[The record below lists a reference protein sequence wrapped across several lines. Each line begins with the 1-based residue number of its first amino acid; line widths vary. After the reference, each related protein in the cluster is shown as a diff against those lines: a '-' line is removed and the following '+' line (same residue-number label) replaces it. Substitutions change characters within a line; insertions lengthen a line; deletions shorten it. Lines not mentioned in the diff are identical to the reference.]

1 MVWIQVEKAGYIY
14 PNNLKAPLHMLW
26 KTHVIGDSIMRANV
40 RKREEHQQYS
50 SGYVGNDALANEQS
64 QKHIQ

>member
-1 MVWIQVEKAGYIY
+1 
-14 PNNLKAPLHMLW
+14 
-26 KTHVIGDSIMRANV
+26 MRANV

-64 QKHIQ
+64 QKHIEELDKVFSRGIAYELHHAVLERTWKIC